1 MFYISDIIR
10 KLMIDKRINV
20 TDLSHKI
27 GVQTSNLSRKLQ
39 NQTEDYKISYIQDIA
54 AAMNCNIRIQIID
67 SESQQVL
74 YTISDTNTD
83 WYTIIKE
90 KSKSQPVQYQLSL
103 FDNYLLF
110 DILYSVYH
118 SILHLKPLFWRS
130 NNS

>member
-39 NQTEDYKISYIQDIA
+39 NQTEDYKISYLSNVMQA
-54 AAMNCNIRIQIID
+54 LNCSIRIQIID

-74 YTISDTNTD
+74 YTISDTKTD
-83 WYTIIKE
+83 WLYYYKGKKQIAASTI
-90 KSKSQPVQYQLSL
+90 
-103 FDNYLLF
+103 
-110 DILYSVYH
+110 
-118 SILHLKPLFWRS
+118 
-130 NNS
+130 